1 MDIRKVEITVAAEK
15 YGNLNLRCCGVDF
28 FPKGIFGGATSA
40 NLGVQITIRADGIHS
55 LIRTDIPTEANNG
68 EPRWIFRERYWV
80 KDFVRLHK
88 LKPGDAVT
96 IRRLDST
103 TYEISPNN
111 HTNTETQSS
120 PLELDYLDKVFFKDA
135 RDMSDMPNESV
146 HLIITSPPYFNVK
159 DYSLDGR
166 QRYTTGDK
174 VKGQIGDIPHYEAY
188 LRELNKV
195 WIECWRVLKP
205 NGKLCVNT
213 PLMPILK
220 AQSNTHYSR
229 DIVDI
234 NAGIQHE
241 ILHNTKFFLYDVF
254 IWNRTNP
261 TKNLMFG
268 SYPYPPNFYAQNTVE
283 FITVYVKDGKPEPK
297 PAHIK
302 EESKLTEKEWVEFTK
317 QVWSIP
323 VPNKKDIGYG
333 KHPAIMPE
341 DIVRRLTRL
350 FSFIGDIVLD
360 PFMGSGTTAKVALEM
375 GRYYVG
381 YEIDRK
387 YERLIKAKT
396 EQAILF
402 TV

>member
-1 MDIRKVEITVAAEK
+1 MEIRKVEITAAAEK
-15 YGNLNLRCCGVDF
+15 YGNLNLRCCGTDF
-28 FPKGIFGGATSA
+28 FPKSIFGGATSA
-40 NLGVQITIRADGIHS
+40 NLGEEITIRADGIKGV
-55 LIRTDIPTEANNG
+55 IRTDIPTERKSG
-68 EPRWIFRERYWV
+68 QPRWIFRERGWV

-88 LKPGDAVT
+88 LKPGDMVT

-103 TYEISPNN
+103 SYEVTPNN
-111 HTNTETQSS
+111 HTGDEHQMV
-120 PLELDYLDKVFFKDA
+120 PIHLDYIDKVFFKDA
-135 RDMSDMPNESV
+135 RTMCELPDESV
-146 HLIITSPPYFNVK
+146 HLVITSPPYFNVK

-166 QRYTTGDK
+166 QRYATGSK
-174 VKGQIGDIPHYEAY
+174 LRGQIGDIPHYEAY
-188 LRELNKV
+188 LHELTKV

-234 NAGIQHE
+234 NAGIQHD

-254 IWNRTNP
+254 IWDRTNP

-297 PAHIK
+297 PAYIK

-323 VPNKKDIGYG
+323 VPNRSDIAYG

-341 DIVRRLTRL
+341 DIAKRLTRL
-350 FSFIGDIVLD
+350 FSFTGDIVLD
-360 PFMGSGTTAKVALEM
+360 PFMGSGTTAKVALEL
-375 GRYYVG
+375 GRHYVG
-381 YEIDRK
+381 YEIDPK
-387 YERLIKAKT
+387 YERLIRAKT

-402 TV
+402 AV